1 MPDITK
7 MKSVAV
13 PIETYKK
20 LEKLKKKNSR
30 SIARQIAYLVDIAY
44 SLPSEKQMIK
54 KAMNGQEDG

>member
-1 MPDITK
+1 

-54 KAMNGQEDG
+54 KAMEDG